1 MSDADS
7 LTNRSSAT
15 ALPSATSE
23 SNDDWPSTL
32 TATLVGYVDT
42 VKGATTGKA
51 LVASRMVV
59 YFVPIALIG
68 VVLAILLLIMAVR
81 LLVVAT
87 GYLPFVDTGN
97 PWLAYLILGSI
108 FTLVGAVLWRK
119 KDA

>member
-15 ALPSATSE
+15 AVAE
-23 SNDDWPSTL
+23 SKDDWPATI

-42 VKGATTGKA
+42 VRGATTGKA

-68 VVLAILLLIMAVR
+68 LVLVILSLIMLVR

-97 PWLAYLILGSI
+97 PWLAYLILG
-108 FTLVGAVLWRK
+108 TLFSLIGALLWRK